1 MRNALGLFV
10 VIIAAG
16 FAGCAATAQVHH
28 GSGNRQSAIG
38 SREMSVALERP
49 DQTPQHLSDHI

>member
-28 GSGNRQSAIG
+28 
-38 SREMSVALERP
+38 ERAAHV
-49 DQTPQHLSDHI
+49 QGVNAR